1 VTLCDRRTS
10 AYGADFSIVFQFKIR
25 KTMII
30 DTGLDIRFDLLGA
43 IPVSHSFLLPVSP
56 LIQSEE
62 RETIHQ
68 LPVSPRSRH
77 KRCA

>member
-1 VTLCDRRTS
+1 
-10 AYGADFSIVFQFKIR
+10 
-25 KTMII
+25 MII